1 MKKLILSIV
10 CFCLLALPLN
20 TLTGQEA
27 DSASAQKFKA
37 WELWGVGI
45 KATTDGI
52 GFEAVKGFGNRLNI
66 RVGYSGLTIPYST
79 VVEMEGFSA
88 QVDASLNFSGTNLF
102 IDFYPVK
109 NIIHLTGGL
118 VYNNMRHSVALT
130 PVSSYP
136 FGDIQVPPEDLG
148 KVEGELLP
156 GTKFSP
162 YAALGFGNTL
172 SRKHRVSFNFEMGAM
187 YHGSPQVILTGSKML
202 SPLAS
207 ENNMT
212 VLMDAIAQYKW
223 YPMLSMQLTFRIL

>member
-1 MKKLILSIV
+1 MKRFLILTIGV
-10 CFCLLALPLN
+10 LLLLPVKR
-20 TLTGQEA
+20 TYGQDA
-27 DSASAQKFKA
+27 DTSSVEKFKA

-45 KATTDGI
+45 KATTDGV

-79 VVEMEGFSA
+79 EIEMEGFSA
-88 QVDASLNFSGTNLF
+88 RVDASLNFSGANLF

-109 NIIHLTGGL
+109 NVIHLTAGM
-118 VYNNMRHSVALT
+118 VYNTMRHSVALT
-130 PVSSYP
+130 PVSEYP

-148 KVEGELLP
+148 QVEGELLP

-187 YHGSPQVILTGSKML
+187 YHGSPQVLLTGTKML

-212 VLMDAIAQYKW
+212 LLTDAIAQYKW
-223 YPMLSMQLTFRIL
+223 YPMLSMQLTFRII